1 MDNPGVA
8 DHSMCFFLAIL
19 IFGHYDFL
27 IESILPAMRFIGHHN
42 DISPLGQWLLAT
54 FKLEHGRKNDPI
66 CTASIQEGL
75 QMFLAFCLYRSL
87 TEEIRTLGELCIKL
101 IIQINSIRHH
111 YDCRTIQYILQ
122 QVGIENHRQGFSAT
136 LRMPKYAAFS
146 ICFRSDFG
154 LFYCFA
160 HCKVLMVT
168 CQNLK
173 AALPAAGEE
182 NKVLHNI
189 QQPPLLEHSLIK
201 CVELGIGGILVVAV
215 FCFPLHEA
223 I

>member
-1 MDNPGVA
+1 
-8 DHSMCFFLAIL
+8 
-19 IFGHYDFL
+19 
-27 IESILPAMRFIGHHN
+27 
-42 DISPLGQWLLAT
+42 
-54 FKLEHGRKNDPI
+54 
-66 CTASIQEGL
+66 
-75 QMFLAFCLYRSL
+75 
-87 TEEIRTLGELCIKL
+87 
-101 IIQINSIRHH
+101 
-111 YDCRTIQYILQ
+111 
-122 QVGIENHRQGFSAT
+122 
-136 LRMPKYAAFS
+136 MPKYAAFP

-154 LFYCFA
+154 LFDCFT

-182 NKVLHNI
+182 NKVLQNI